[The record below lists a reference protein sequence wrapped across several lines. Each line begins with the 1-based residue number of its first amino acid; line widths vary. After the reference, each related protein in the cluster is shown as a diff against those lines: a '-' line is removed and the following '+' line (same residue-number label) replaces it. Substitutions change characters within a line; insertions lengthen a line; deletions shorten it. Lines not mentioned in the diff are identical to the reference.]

1 MTATMTAT
9 AIASFVLLVRSGW
22 WILLALIPLGLAI
35 LAYNAAVHA
44 ALAYS
49 ETVHV
54 AFDSTGARPAHSL
67 ADGPAEAA
75 GHRKDPEP
83 AMVRDLWR
91 QGCRPP
97 LQLSTQGITT
107 KPFDIKTQA
116 NHFSSFGDL
125 ES

>member
-54 AFDSTGARPAHSL
+54 AFDLHR
-67 ADGPAEAA
+67 ADLLTALRMDLPRRQDAE
-75 GHRKDPEP
+75 KILNQQWC
-83 AMVRDLWR
+83 DLWR
-91 QGCRPP
+91 QGIP
-97 LQLSTQGITT
+97 LPITVQYSGNN
-107 KPFDIKTQA
+107 DKTI
-116 NHFSSFGDL
+116 
-125 ES
+125 